1 MNLNL
6 NSKYMM
12 IVTAEDERYG
22 RNGIQLDFFS
32 DNPWEG
38 LLEEIVC
45 GNNADEIFGDGANEG
60 LFYQLYSMETRKR
73 IGYGTI
79 NPDCIKEEI
88 EEYEKTYK
96 EESYEWKGEAVKIA
110 KKSGWDLICNGNEF
124 KFKRNTEGF
133 DEAEMEFQF
142 TVEAKDLY
150 DLFEKVSEYL
160 GNFNPDKE
168 SYKLLDETGCFKGN
182 HKIKM
187 SGVRYRVG
195 LVPKMLHKLEGDLYD
210 VVQSTM

>member
-22 RNGIQLDFFS
+22 TNGIQLDFFS

-79 NPDCIKEEI
+79 DPDCIREEI

-110 KKSGWDLICNGNEF
+110 KKAGWDLICNGNEF

-150 DLFEKVSEYL
+150 DLFEKVSDYYR
-160 GNFNPDKE
+160 NFDSDKE
-168 SYKLLDETGCFKGN
+168 SYKLLDETGCYKGN
-182 HKIKM
+182 HKITM
-187 SGVRYRVG
+187 QDVHYRVN
-195 LVPKMLHKLEGDLYD
+195 LISEIIHILEGKLYD
-210 VVQSTM
+210 AVQED

>member
-22 RNGIQLDFFS
+22 TNGIQLDFFS

-79 NPDCIKEEI
+79 DPDCIREEI

-96 EESYEWKGEAVKIA
+96 EESYEWK
-110 KKSGWDLICNGNEF
+110 
-124 KFKRNTEGF
+124 
-133 DEAEMEFQF
+133 
-142 TVEAKDLY
+142 
-150 DLFEKVSEYL
+150 
-160 GNFNPDKE
+160 
-168 SYKLLDETGCFKGN
+168 
-182 HKIKM
+182 
-187 SGVRYRVG
+187 
-195 LVPKMLHKLEGDLYD
+195 
-210 VVQSTM
+210 

>member
-22 RNGIQLDFFS
+22 TNGIQLDFFS

-79 NPDCIKEEI
+79 DPDCIREEI

-110 KKSGWDLICNGNEF
+110 KKAGWDLICNENEF
-124 KFKRNTEGF
+124 KFTRDVEGI
-133 DEAEMEFQF
+133 DDGVMKFQF
-142 TVEAKDLY
+142 TVKAKTLY
-150 DLFEKVSEYL
+150 DLFTKVSDYL
-160 GNFNPDKE
+160 REFNGDKE
-168 SYKLLDETGCFKGN
+168 TYKLLDESGCLKGN
-182 HKIKM
+182 PNITM
-187 SGVRYRVG
+187 SDARYRVG

-210 VVQSTM
+210 AVQED